1 MKKPSFYWRDFWWD
15 FHAGYR
21 SLNYLPFKNIS
32 DLVDQF
38 NYVGFH
44 DVCIYPN
51 NNQLAPYKDPMSN
64 ETKGIP
70 FVIGGHISNNQ
81 TGKE

>member
-1 MKKPSFYWRDFWWD
+1 M
-15 FHAGYR
+15 
-21 SLNYLPFKNIS
+21 
-32 DLVDQF
+32 VDQF

-51 NNQLAPYKDPMSN
+51 DNQMAPYEDPSSN
-64 ETKGIP
+64 KTKGIP
-70 FVIGGHISNNQ
+70 FVMGGYINNNQ

>member
-1 MKKPSFYWRDFWWD
+1 M
-15 FHAGYR
+15 
-21 SLNYLPFKNIS
+21 
-32 DLVDQF
+32 VDQF

-51 NNQLAPYKDPMSN
+51 ENQLAPYKDPSSN
-64 ETKGIP
+64 KTKGIS
-70 FVIGGHISNNQ
+70 FVMGGYINHTE